1 MNKLLSRL
9 MSNWSACCSL
19 FLKPKA
25 TRSSRIVS
33 YRTKTNLAVERCEP
47 RLALDATQE
56 SEGQPIDDGFLEVI
70 QPAPAVTLNSGAGG
84 RLSGQNVVSNGGVI
98 NYADFL
104 SESGSV
110 NVMVASP
117 SSTGLSLQTNDPGE
131 FPLVQDLVL
140 VNTRT
145 SLSDSAWDQAA
156 IPLDITSLYS
166 QLVYEGS
173 PTFTIRQE
181 NFSDKAAI
189 TGTNISL
196 DVGASAA
203 KFYLGMTAEFVA
215 GEISILTFEE
225 ASNGSVQDSVNA
237 FAQFEPME
245 VSSVGEKQPKASN
258 EGSSLTTS
266 LSKHHHT
273 DPAVLHVSSLQT
285 ISFDSAKPVFHADQ
299 AFTVLASNDG
309 TQVAMP
315 QSQMARG
322 EPSSTGFLDV
332 QATIAGI
339 DSAQKTLLDAVV
351 FDTENGSSLFEE
363 NALHGNTNSMPVMAR
378 ATLFEVAE
386 HRVHSSPREVL
397 RGHDGHEK
405 ATDGGKTVA
414 IPTLPHD
421 TLVASGDSDN
431 WASSDLSLYV
441 RLSLAAAFATTTFEL
456 DKKYRSTD
464 SSTNNANDTNAKQ
477 KRVLR

>member
-1 MNKLLSRL
+1 MSKLLSRL
-9 MSNWSACCSL
+9 KSNWSACCSAL
-19 FLKPKA
+19 MKPKA

-33 YRTKTNLAVERCEP
+33 YRTKTNLAIERCER

-70 QPAPAVTLNSGAGG
+70 QPAPAFTLSSDAGG
-84 RLSGQNVVSNGGVI
+84 RLSGQNVFANGGVI
-98 NYADFL
+98 NYADIL

-110 NVMVASP
+110 NVIVASP
-117 SSTGLSLQTNDPGE
+117 SSTGLSLQTNDPGG
-131 FPLVQDLVL
+131 FPLAQNFDLL
-140 VNTRT
+140 NTGT
-145 SLSDSAWDQAA
+145 DLGDSAWDQAVV
-156 IPLDITSLYS
+156 PLDIASLYS
-166 QLVYEGS
+166 HLVYEGP
-173 PTFTIRQE
+173 PTNRQE

-189 TGTNISL
+189 TGTNTSL

-203 KFYLGMTAEFVA
+203 KVYLGMTDEFA
-215 GEISILTFEE
+215 SGEFSIPKLEVS
-225 ASNGSVQDSVNA
+225 SNGSVQGSLRLLS
-237 FAQFEPME
+237 QFEPTE

-266 LSKHHHT
+266 LAKHHHT

-285 ISFDSAKPVFHADQ
+285 ISFDSARPVVRADQ
-299 AFTVLASNDG
+299 VFAVLASNDG
-309 TQVAMP
+309 AQVAMP

-339 DSAQKTLLDAVV
+339 DSAQKTLFNAVV

-405 ATDGGKTVA
+405 ATDGGKAVA

-456 DKKYRSTD
+456 DKKYRSINLHA
-464 SSTNNANDTNAKQ
+464 NNADDTNAKQ
-477 KRVLR
+477 KRLLR

>member
-47 RLALDATQE
+47 RLALDASQVPE
-56 SEGQPIDDGFLEVI
+56 SQPIDDGFLEVI
-70 QPAPAVTLNSGAGG
+70 QPAPAFTLSSNAGG
-84 RLSGQNVVSNGGVI
+84 RLSGQNVFANGGVI
-98 NYADFL
+98 NYADIL

-110 NVMVASP
+110 NVIVASP
-117 SSTGLSLQTNDPGE
+117 SSTGLRLQTNDPGG
-131 FPLVQDLVL
+131 FPLSQNFDLL
-140 VNTRT
+140 NTGT
-145 SLSDSAWDQAA
+145 DLGDSAWDQAVV
-156 IPLDITSLYS
+156 PLDTASRYS
-166 QLVYEGS
+166 HFLVYEGP
-173 PTFTIRQE
+173 PTNRQE
-181 NFSDKAAI
+181 NFSDKAAFI
-189 TGTNISL
+189 GTNTSL

-203 KFYLGMTAEFVA
+203 KVYLGMTDEFA
-215 GEISILTFEE
+215 SGEFSIPKLEVS
-225 ASNGSVQDSVNA
+225 SNDSVQGSLRLLS
-237 FAQFEPME
+237 QFEPTE

-266 LSKHHHT
+266 LAKHHHT

-285 ISFDSAKPVFHADQ
+285 ISFDSARPVVRADQ
-299 AFTVLASNDG
+299 VFAVLASNDG

-315 QSQMARG
+315 QSQTARG

-339 DSAQKTLLDAVV
+339 DSAQKTLFNAVV

-456 DKKYRSTD
+456 DKRYQLISSSFTKTD
-464 SSTNNANDTNAKQ
+464 DVNPKQ

>member
-47 RLALDATQE
+47 RLALDASQVPE
-56 SEGQPIDDGFLEVI
+56 SQPIDDGFLEVI
-70 QPAPAVTLNSGAGG
+70 QPAPAFTLSSNAGG
-84 RLSGQNVVSNGGVI
+84 RLSGQNVFANGGVI
-98 NYADFL
+98 NYADIL

-110 NVMVASP
+110 NVIVASP
-117 SSTGLSLQTNDPGE
+117 SSTGLRLQTNDPGG
-131 FPLVQDLVL
+131 FPLSQNFDLL
-140 VNTRT
+140 NTGT
-145 SLSDSAWDQAA
+145 DLGDSAWDQAVV
-156 IPLDITSLYS
+156 PLDTASRYS
-166 QLVYEGS
+166 HFFVYEGL
-173 PTFTIRQE
+173 PTNRQE
-181 NFSDKAAI
+181 NFSDKAAFI
-189 TGTNISL
+189 GTNTSL

-203 KFYLGMTAEFVA
+203 KVYLGMTDEFA
-215 GEISILTFEE
+215 SGEFSIPKLEVS
-225 ASNGSVQDSVNA
+225 SNDSVQGSLRLLS
-237 FAQFEPME
+237 QFEPTE

-266 LSKHHHT
+266 LAKHHHT

-339 DSAQKTLLDAVV
+339 DSAQKTLFNAVV

-464 SSTNNANDTNAKQ
+464 SSTDNTNDTNAKQ

>member
-1 MNKLLSRL
+1 MNKLFSRIK
-9 MSNWSACCSL
+9 SNWSACCSGL
-19 FLKPKA
+19 MKMKA
-25 TRSSRIVS
+25 TRSSCIES
-33 YRTKTNLAVERCEP
+33 YRTKTNLAIERCER
-47 RLALDATQE
+47 RLALDASQVP
-56 SEGQPIDDGFLEVI
+56 EGQPIDEGFLEVI
-70 QPAPAVTLNSGAGG
+70 QPASTGAISLDAGLVANPGGFVSSGF
-84 RLSGQNVVSNGGVI
+84 I
-98 NYADFL
+98 NYRDFIFD
-104 SESGSV
+104 SGSM
-110 NVMVASP
+110 NANIAPDSIDLRP
-117 SSTGLSLQTNDPGE
+117 QTNGRMEYALAPTTNG
-131 FPLVQDLVL
+131 FSNAKTALRNSVL
-140 VNTRT
+140 DVAINT
-145 SLSDSAWDQAA
+145 LDAA
-156 IPLDITSLYS
+156 SLYS
-166 QLVYEGS
+166 YLVYDA
-173 PTFTIRQE
+173 QE
-181 NFSDKAAI
+181 SFYNNVTI
-189 TGTNISL
+189 TGTN
-196 DVGASAA
+196 DGAA
-203 KFYLGMTAEFVA
+203 KSHLGMTAEFAA

-237 FAQFEPME
+237 FAQFEPTE
-245 VSSVGEKQPKASN
+245 ISSVSGKWPKSFR

-266 LSKHHHT
+266 FSKHHHT

-285 ISFDSAKPVFHADQ
+285 ISFESAKPVFHADQ

-322 EPSSTGFLDV
+322 EPSSTGFLDM

-339 DSAQKTLLDAVV
+339 DSAQKTLFDAVV

-363 NALHGNTNSMPVMAR
+363 NALHGDTNSMPVMAR

>member
-70 QPAPAVTLNSGAGG
+70 QPAPAVTLSSNAGG

-98 NYADFL
+98 SYAEFL

-110 NVMVASP
+110 NVLVASP
-117 SSTGLSLQTNDPGE
+117 RSTGLSLQTNDPGE
-131 FPLVQDLVL
+131 FSLVQDLGL
-140 VNTRT
+140 VNTGT
-145 SLSDSAWDQAA
+145 SLGDSAWDQAVV
-156 IPLDITSLYS
+156 PLDTASVYSL
-166 QLVYEGS
+166 LVYEGP
-173 PTFTIRQE
+173 PTNRQE

-203 KFYLGMTAEFVA
+203 KYYLGMTAEFVA

-285 ISFDSAKPVFHADQ
+285 ISFESAKPVFHADQ

-339 DSAQKTLLDAVV
+339 DSAQKTLFNAVV
-351 FDTENGSSLFEE
+351 FDTENGSSLFKE

-405 ATDGGKTVA
+405 ANYGGKTVA